1 MMLSAIAKLF
11 TIRRRNKSVGEKK
24 HMRVVIVRDLK
35 ELLSYRREWEQLS
48 SRCALGVFC
57 SPGWVIP
64 WIEVLSPTNRLLCIL
79 FFSENDE
86 LVGFVPTMVIR
97 KCCLKVLTF
106 IGNPLNDL
114 NEILVESHH
123 RRAVFRLLFDI
134 LNTHGKDWDIID
146 CELISAAQMKDLMQC
161 DTRCA
166 KFLFRRLH
174 PIESPIIELPDTK
187 QKYYGGMTSNWRHR
201 LKGRLNKIGKDE
213 AFEFTVLFDY
223 ADIQQ
228 HIESFEYFRLDCWRK
243 RHNSAD
249 LSAISHGEKFKTFLF
264 RIAEELAHT
273 RSIAFPCL
281 KHRGTVV
288 AMGLYFLSHERIMN
302 YMKSWNI
309 AFYTFSP
316 GKVLELQMI
325 EYAIEHGVKTFDFGR
340 GNEPYKYEFL
350 AKSAYL
356 EHCVF
361 SKRSVSGF
369 LALGLFAFC
378 EYCQCILLGRMHRLG
393 SRVRNKLAAL
403 QACVLHR

>member
-11 TIRRRNKSVGEKK
+11 IIRRRNKSVGEKT
-24 HMRVVIVRDLK
+24 HMRVVIVRDLN

-48 SRCALGVFC
+48 SRCSRGVFG

-64 WIEVLSPTNRLLCIL
+64 WIEVLSPKKRLLCML
-79 FFSENDE
+79 FFCENDE

-114 NEILVESHH
+114 NEILVEPQHQ
-123 RRAVFRLLFDI
+123 RTVFRLLFDI
-134 LNTHGKDWDIID
+134 LNTHGEDWDIFD
-146 CELISAAQMKDLMQC
+146 CELISAQQMKDLMLC

-166 KFLFRRLH
+166 KHLFRQLH
-174 PIESPIIELPDTK
+174 PVESPIIELPDTK

-201 LKGRLNKIGKDE
+201 LKGRLNKISKDA

-223 ADIQQ
+223 AEIRQY
-228 HIESFEYFRLDCWRK
+228 IESFEYFRLDCWRK
-243 RHNSAD
+243 RHTED
-249 LSAISHGEKFKTFLF
+249 LPAISQGKDFKAFLF

-281 KHRGTVV
+281 KHHGTVV
-288 AMGLYFLSHERIMN
+288 AMGLYFLSPERIMN

-316 GKVLELQMI
+316 GKVIELRMI

-340 GNEPYKYEFL
+340 GNEPYKYEFM

-356 EHCVF
+356 EHCIF
-361 SKRSVSGF
+361 CKRSISGA
-369 LALGLFAFC
+369 LILGLYAFC
-378 EYCQCILLGRMHRLG
+378 EYCQCILLGRMQRIGL
-393 SRVRNKLAAL
+393 RIRNKLAGL
-403 QACVLHR
+403 PVCVPDK